1 MEAVPPNSPSMGTG
15 GPWEPLEV
23 AGLTRSQTLLVWG
36 RLDGIVPIQHGQA
49 LQQALPNARLNII
62 DRCGH
67 LPMSEKPETFN
78 RILRNFLVGDE
89 EEIPEVARI

>member
-1 MEAVPPNSPSMGTG
+1 MPAIT
-15 GPWEPLEV
+15 
-23 AGLTRSQTLLVWG
+23 AQTLLVWG
-36 RLDGIVPIQHGQA
+36 RLDGIVPLQHGEA
-49 LQQALPNARLNII
+49 LQSALPNSRLNVI

-89 EEIPEVARI
+89 EEIPEVARV